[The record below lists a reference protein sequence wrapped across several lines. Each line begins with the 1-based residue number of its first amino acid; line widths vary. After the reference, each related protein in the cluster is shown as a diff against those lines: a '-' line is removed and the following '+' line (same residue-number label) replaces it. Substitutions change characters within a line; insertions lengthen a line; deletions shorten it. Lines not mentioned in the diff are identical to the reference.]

1 MRILSVLVFSL
12 LVAGPAL
19 AGDGS
24 DRWGKWEHSSKWQ
37 TQSQAP
43 DAGADHPN
51 TDHQADKWA
60 DYQLQLSAK
69 LEKMDG
75 KPGVRRGQQAMLS
88 GELNSGV
95 CDGLADA
102 TPGLQQLCVA
112 FCELQDCRPDF
123 SLENPYEN
131 CSASSTAVLDSY
143 QTRRGA
149 GDPDM
154 PCVQQPDESAECP
167 CWSRNELAELR
178 SPLETDVAWTVKWD
192 KDFIGKQALEK
203 VNAEGVKLQLVCL
216 DVAAED
222 ADPWGYN
229 PIFKDS
235 QRVGMTSSGGY
246 GHRVEK
252 SIALGYVPPDLAGPG
267 TRLEVEVLGR
277 KLPAEVVAMPIY
289 DPKNERMKA

>member
-75 KPGVRRGQQAMLS
+75 KPGVRRGQQPTLS

-178 SPLETDVAWTVKWD
+178 SPLETDVFQVC
-192 KDFIGKQALEK
+192 FQ
-203 VNAEGVKLQLVCL
+203 NATADGYFTNFDTWHLSAGGSYETTLSTTEISVRDGGVSTCSLVDDCADGSCLQVSRDLVATPAQF
-216 DVAAED
+216 AACE
-222 ADPWGYN
+222 ADLN
-229 PIFKDS
+229 VSAMERFTECTD
-235 QRVGMTSSGGY
+235 
-246 GHRVEK
+246 
-252 SIALGYVPPDLAGPG
+252 LGL
-267 TRLEVEVLGR
+267 
-277 KLPAEVVAMPIY
+277 
-289 DPKNERMKA
+289 